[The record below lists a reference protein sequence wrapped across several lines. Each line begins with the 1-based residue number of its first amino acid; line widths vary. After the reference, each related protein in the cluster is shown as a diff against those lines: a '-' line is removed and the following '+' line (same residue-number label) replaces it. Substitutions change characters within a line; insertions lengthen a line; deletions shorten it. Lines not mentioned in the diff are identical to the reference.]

1 MSTLFGDQNPG
12 LSQTQLYQ
20 AIVVNNNDPEKQGKI
35 RARVAKVFDGIEDEQ
50 LPWAIPTFGHVDGA
64 TKDSGIICI
73 PKIGSK
79 VLLHF
84 QNGSPF
90 HPIYSGYTVDKKTKL
105 EEADTNYP
113 DRAVIRFQN
122 GLIVVIDTKSNE
134 VFLRNPGDI
143 HALVEGNLD
152 LTVLG
157 NFTTRVAGNLEQTV
171 NKARTTRTGE
181 ASIDVVTG
189 DRTELTGGSHQNFI
203 KGTSGHYVAGNYTMV
218 ASNIYENP
226 NAGAP
231 AAPTEPVQESPY
243 TWPGILKGKLPKNE
257 WATLQFW

>member
-12 LSQTQLYQ
+12 LSQTQLYK
-20 AIVVNNNDPEKQGKI
+20 AIVVENNDPEKHGKI
-35 RARVAKVFDGIEDEQ
+35 KARVSKIFDGIEDGK

-73 PKIGSK
+73 PKIGST

-90 HPIYSGYTVDKKTKL
+90 HPIYSGYTVDEKTKL
-105 EEADTNYP
+105 EEANTNYP

-122 GLIVVIDTKSNE
+122 GLIVVIDTKCNE
-134 VFLRNPGDI
+134 VFIRNPGDV

-152 LTVLG
+152 LTILG
-157 NFTTRVAGNLEQTV
+157 NFTTRVSGNFEQTV
-171 NKARTTRTGE
+171 NQNRTVRTGQN
-181 ASIDVVTG
+181 SIDIVTD
-189 DRTELTGGSHQNFI
+189 DRTELTGGSQQNFI
-203 KGTSGHYVAGNYTMV
+203 KGTSGHYVSGNYTMV

-226 NAGAP
+226 SAGAP
-231 AAPTEPVQESPY
+231 AAPAEPSQESPY
-243 TWPGILKGKLPKNE
+243 VWPGILKGKLPKSE
-257 WATLQFW
+257 WNILQFW